1 MPKSGYFT
9 QQCKCGSNRRAIA
22 SLSLSSSTLGVV
34 PRRKSRTITLYVCR
48 DCGENPRRKT
58 RQAVF
63 AAIKTAV
70 KALAPAKT
78 APAKLNRRRIKK

>member
-9 QQCKCGSNRRAIA
+9 QQCKCESNRQAIA

-48 DCGENPRRKT
+48 NCGENPRRKT

-78 APAKLNRRRIKK
+78 PAKVNRRRIKK